1 MEKVLDTERLPMTNT
16 LVTLTKGFAMKFRF
30 AGRLA
35 SLVLAAVLFAPIAIS
50 VAGQAA
56 QIIA

>member
-1 MEKVLDTERLPMTNT
+1 
-16 LVTLTKGFAMKFRF
+16 MKFRF
-30 AGRLA
+30 ARRLA